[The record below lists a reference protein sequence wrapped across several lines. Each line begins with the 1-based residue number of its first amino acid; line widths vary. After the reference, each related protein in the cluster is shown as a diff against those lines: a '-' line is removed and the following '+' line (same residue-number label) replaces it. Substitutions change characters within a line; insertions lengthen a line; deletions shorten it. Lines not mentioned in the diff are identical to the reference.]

1 MRWIAILLSL
11 GLCAFDKPIFQSS
24 GTIGVP
30 AARIGAPA
38 FVHNPKVPP
47 GMWDAVPA
55 LVPQGKTLLVTDIF
69 IESDPPDGAMLLIL
83 SAQAPGQGPQSVR
96 SIQLRRPEDKFVRF
110 ATPIAFPSGYR
121 LNISI
126 ANASSAPQS
135 VNWGVSGYLVD
146 SFEAAG
152 IGITEEAG
160 EKPAGWVNQ
169 PPID

>member
-1 MRWIAILLSL
+1 MRWIAIFLSL
-11 GLCAFDKPIFQSS
+11 GLCAFDGPIFQSS
-24 GTIGVP
+24 GTVSIP
-30 AARIGAPA
+30 AGRIGAPA

-55 LVPQGKTLLVTDIF
+55 LVPEAKTLLVTDLF

-83 SAQAPGQGPQSVR
+83 SAQAPGRGPQSVR
-96 SIQLRRPEDKFVRF
+96 SIQLRQPEGKFVTF
-110 ATPIAFPSGYR
+110 KTPIAFPSGYR

-135 VNWGVSGYLVD
+135 VNWGVSGYLIDRVSPTD
-146 SFEAAG
+146 IGVAEDAG
-152 IGITEEAG
+152 K
-160 EKPAGWVNQ
+160 KPVGWVDQ